1 MTKKNFLV
9 ILFLVLKEMG
19 KHLFIPIALITLTLI
34 SYTNQQCISQD
45 DGKTPGKDFKSRL
58 YKGQQIFTVNFL
70 DALNKAQ
77 PNENL
82 FFSPHSL
89 YHALLLAYF
98 GSKNQTLDGLEVSI
112 SIVRLIY

>member
-1 MTKKNFLV
+1 
-9 ILFLVLKEMG
+9 MG
-19 KHLFIPIALITLTLI
+19 KYLFVVTLITLTLTT
-34 SYTNQQCISQD
+34 YTNQQCISTD
-45 DGKTPGKDFKSRL
+45 DGRSPGKEFKSRL

-70 DALNKAQ
+70 DALNKAT

-98 GSKNQTLDGLEVSI
+98 GSKNQTQNGLEVSFQFFSNLNSKKPLKI
-112 SIVRLIY
+112 HSKFNLKFLI